1 MTNMCKVWEEQRK
14 IDRKEGRNEV
24 IQELLRDGL
33 LTPEEAAKRLR
44 ISEQEVEKLM
54 K

>member
-1 MTNMCKVWEEQRK
+1 MTNMCKAWEDQKE
-14 IDRKEGRNEV
+14 EGRQEV
-24 IQELLRDGL
+24 IKELLRDGL
-33 LTPEEAAKRLR
+33 LTPEEVAKRLQ

>member
-1 MTNMCKVWEEQRK
+1 MTNMCKAWEDQKE
-14 IDRKEGRNEV
+14 EGRQEV
-24 IQELLRDGL
+24 IKELLRDGL
-33 LTPEEAAKRLR
+33 LTPEEAAKRLQ

>member
-1 MTNMCKVWEEQRK
+1 MCKAWEDQKE
-14 IDRKEGRNEV
+14 EGRQEV
-24 IQELLRDGL
+24 IKELLRDGL